1 MPIVI
6 VFKNGYELKTKC
18 ESIDIKKS
26 GTGRVTSII
35 WHGITEN
42 KLIDIDFDEILCI
55 YRVMSDEL
63 QEGEEK
69 WVK

>member
-1 MPIVI
+1 MTIVI

-18 ESIDIKKS
+18 ESIDMERI
-26 GTGRVTSII
+26 GNTGRVTRIT
-35 WHGITEN
+35 WHNVTEN

-63 QEGEEK
+63 QEREEK
-69 WVK
+69 